1 MKILVN
7 KYCNLD
13 GTKKIKDE
21 YKKINVGFDKVEEDL
36 VNIITSLGANLTAIK
51 DDLAQHKLDYVD
63 FVDEIAVRV
72 KNLISNG
79 NFANDTNNDGIADGF
94 QAAGGNVTQPRIEN
108 NTQYWTPQT
117 TTYSGSMRS
126 SRHTFLKGHTYYVKA
141 NITNINSTY
150 MHDHENNLVRLAIG
164 LLDGNQTYTFTIG
177 EETSTRITFFP
188 RESNVE
194 CSISNV
200 ILVDLTTTFGA
211 GKEPDDAYLD
221 YLLNRVGAPSW
232 FEVVNLTDFSKKPI
246 MTARELEVYDT
257 ENELPAG
264 NVNDV
269 LLGLNDGIVKAVRGK
284 NLYNPAN
291 NIEGVI
297 IDVPAGFVQTI
308 GTGENNPA
316 NRVSQRIKIENT
328 GSVSISGISHYSI
341 TDFNNRVIKR
351 RNILNNTPTTINSSD
366 IELDTYYLW
375 VSASRNNVNSA
386 QVEMGSEVTSY
397 EPYTPVKAVYA
408 NGVKL
413 FDYPLEVSQSDDK
426 KKELYDLAKMTLE
439 NDALAEKIMYLTN
452 NAEYSKLA
460 TGSEP
465 KDSQVIP
472 LTKADEQKMIFHLHK
487 RTKEEGF
494 GTANDAY
501 LPNAKNDFSDVQ
513 ITSDSGEVL
522 PYRTIFYSDKL
533 DVIPDERLG
542 ISNGGQ
548 GIRKDS
554 NGNLFRNKNN
564 YLSKSSDEGKTW
576 TQIPGLTGIVN
587 PLLTL
592 ITKDDTLL
600 FNKDGY
606 LYRSEA
612 PYDDYEQVYHLEEE
626 FDNVQIR
633 PKAMVQHP
641 DGEIFMGAYQSVRS
655 IRFYKSVDDGKTWEL
670 VADLGDVYQHVHGL
684 YVDEYQNPPAIYAG
698 LDGGGG
704 VIKTTDKFETWI
716 DLREQNP
723 NMPQSTD
730 FGVRYSDPS
739 GYRLLGGET
748 SIVGGHSI
756 IKTVD
761 DVNFYPVLSAGTGVH
776 YIIKMDGVLYAGGA
790 GTYGYRYGG
799 IFKSED
805 EGETWVS
812 IYNTGI
818 LSDSAGANDGFREMV
833 KLDNQILVSNQS
845 PSRLPVRILPEGSY
859 AEVIVDVPSG
869 TNSVKVESG
878 HAYPNELPIF
888 NDSDFVGEKLV
899 HFEFNEN
906 TNVVKELVSGELYQ
920 DDFEWT
926 KGGKHL
932 SYFYPYITSPLNEKS
947 ALLKSLSGYLVDS
960 STFDTSQGVTI
971 SFWAKL
977 SSGSRFLLFENE
989 TGDKLEIVNGY
1000 QLHLNNSNVV
1010 SFNYPIIPEP
1020 FQKHDLLISNDGSIS
1035 VYTNGLLRTMSGTRG
1050 SELLNAL
1057 SNGSQ
1062 IEFLRNISSNDEDAI
1077 QHFVI
1082 RKGMVDEGQLLAE
1095 YNAGITDNI

>member
-1 MKILVN
+1 MADIS
-7 KYCNLD
+7 YP
-13 GTKKIKDE
+13 I
-21 YKKINVGFDKVEEDL
+21 
-36 VNIITSLGANLTAIK
+36 ANN
-51 DDLAQHKLDYVD
+51 DDFNQHKLDYVD
-63 FVDEIAVRV
+63 FVDEIAGRV

-94 QAAGGNVTQPRIEN
+94 RANGVNVTQPRIEN

-117 TTYSGSMRS
+117 TLYSGSMQS
-126 SRHTFLKGHTYYVKA
+126 SRHTLLKDHTYYVKA

-150 MHDHENNLVRLAIG
+150 MHDHENNLVHLSYN
-164 LLDGNQTYTFTIG
+164 LLDGNWTSTFTIG
-177 EETSTRITFFP
+177 EETSTGIIFSP

-211 GKEPDDAYLD
+211 GKEPDVAYLD
-221 YLLNRVGAPSW
+221 YLFNRVGAPSW
-232 FEVVNLTDFSKKPI
+232 FEVANLTDFSKKPI

-284 NLYNPAN
+284 NLYNPDN
-291 NIEGVI
+291 NVEGTI
-297 IDVPAGFVQTI
+297 QQEPLIQIGQKQKIDTI
-308 GTGENNPA
+308 NNPS
-316 NRVSQRIKIENT
+316 NHVTQKIKITNT
-328 GSVSISGISHYSI
+328 DDVTLTNVTVYSI
-341 TDFNNRVIKR
+341 TDLQDRVIVR
-351 RNILNNTPTTINSSD
+351 RGFIGGNVTTIASSE
-366 IELDTYYLW
+366 IQLEKYYLW
-375 VSASRNNVNSA
+375 VSLRDTNVGLA
-386 QVEMGSEVTSY
+386 QVEMGSEATSY

-413 FDYPLEVSQSDDK
+413 FDYPLEVSQSEDK
-426 KKELYDLAKMTLE
+426 KKELYDLAKMALE
-439 NDALAEKIMYLTN
+439 NDTLAEKIMYLTN
-452 NAEYSKLA
+452 NAEYSNL
-460 TGSEP
+460 TTESEP

-472 LTKADEQKMIFHLHK
+472 LTKTDEQKMILHLHK
-487 RTKEEGF
+487 RPKEEGF
-494 GTANDAY
+494 GTTNNAY
-501 LPNAKNDFSDVQ
+501 LPNAKDNFSDVR
-513 ITSDSGEVL
+513 ITADNGEVL
-522 PYRTIFYSDKL
+522 PYRVIYKTNDFDIVPYDWTRTSSKASATFKDSKGDLYQSD
-533 DVIPDERLG
+533 G
-542 ISNGGQ
+542 S
-548 GIRKDS
+548 IRKSIDK
-554 NGNLFRNKNN
+554 GN
-564 YLSKSSDEGKTW
+564 TW
-576 TQIPGLTGIVN
+576 TELPAFSEMRN
-587 PLLTL
+587 PSFNL
-592 ITKDDTLL
+592 IAKDDTMY
-600 FNKDGY
+600 FSYNNK

-612 PYDDYEQVYHLEEE
+612 PYTDYQEVLNLDPDGIYAPVHITGKSL
-626 FDNVQIR
+626 
-633 PKAMVQHP
+633 VQHP
-641 DGEIFMGAYQSVRS
+641 DGELFCGLYQTARN
-655 IRFYKSVDDGKTWEL
+655 INIYKSNDNGLTWEL
-670 VADLGDVYQHVHGL
+670 SADWGDSYQHVHGMF
-684 YVDEYQNPPAIYAG
+684 VDEYTGAVYAG

-704 VIKTTDKFETWI
+704 VLKTTDKGETWV

-723 NMPQSTD
+723 NLPQSTD
-730 FGVRYSDPS
+730 YGVRYADPS

-748 SIVGGHSI
+748 PIVGGHSI
-756 IKTVD
+756 IKTYD
-761 DVNFYPVLSAGTGVH
+761 DETFYPVLSDGISVNYVVKMGDVLFATGSGAYGFRNGAI
-776 YIIKMDGVLYAGGA
+776 YISRDDAETWESVYRTAPLLDLWSAND
-790 GTYGYRYGG
+790 GYRYMEQISENE
-799 IFKSED
+799 IFV
-805 EGETWVS
+805 GP
-812 IYNTGI
+812 
-818 LSDSAGANDGFREMV
+818 
-833 KLDNQILVSNQS
+833 QS
-845 PSRLPVRILPEGSY
+845 FSRPPLRIFGSGNY
-859 AEVIVDVPSG
+859 AEVLVDIPAG
-869 TNSVKVESG
+869 TESLTVESG
-878 HAYPNELPIF
+878 HGYPNELPIHNNSEF
-888 NDSDFVGEKLV
+888 TGEKLV
-899 HFEFNEN
+899 HFELNEN
-906 TNVVKELVSGELYQ
+906 GNVIKELVSGELFE
-920 DDFEWT
+920 DNFEWA
-926 KGGKHL
+926 GVGKHL

-1010 SFNYPIIPEP
+1010 SFNYPTIPEP